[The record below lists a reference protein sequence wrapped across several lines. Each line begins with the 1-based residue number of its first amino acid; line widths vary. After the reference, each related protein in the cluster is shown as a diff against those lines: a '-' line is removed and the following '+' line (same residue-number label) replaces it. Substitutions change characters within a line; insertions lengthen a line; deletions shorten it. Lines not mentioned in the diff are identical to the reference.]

1 MLMTGT
7 MIEQI
12 LQAHSDDEV
21 APGEV
26 VWIDIDVRSARD
38 FGGANVVKN
47 LQEWYPDEPVLD
59 PGKTFFTFDCVAPAN
74 NIPYANNQQI
84 CRTFAREHGVEV
96 YDVDC
101 GIGSH
106 VMIENG
112 IAVPGS
118 TVVGTDS
125 HLNLLGAI
133 GAFGQGMG
141 DQDIAFAFKTGR
153 TWFEVPE
160 TMRVEV
166 IGRPSKEATPRD
178 LTLAIV
184 GDLGSRGC
192 LGKAAEFDG
201 RPVKTLTLDG
211 RITLAS
217 MATEMGAVT
226 GMIPPD
232 RTVIEYC
239 TTRAAVPFEAVKPA
253 DDAIYSEER
262 TIDVD
267 GLGPMIARPS
277 RPDDVIPVSEVG
289 DIPIDSA
296 FIGSCTNGR
305 YEDISRVAEIVEGRH
320 IHRDVF
326 AMVVPSTNDV
336 YGRLLM
342 RGEIQ
347 TLHQAGFIVMNSGC
361 GGCASGQAGMTGEG
375 QVQVSTSNRNF
386 KGKQGAGDTYLA
398 SPETVAASALA
409 GRIVTH
415 EEVV

>member
-1 MLMTGT
+1 MSGS

-12 LQAHSDDEV
+12 LQNHSTDDV
-21 APGEV
+21 SPGETI
-26 VWIDIDVRSARD
+26 WLDIDVRSARD

-47 LQEWYPDEPVLD
+47 LMKWYPDDPVLD
-59 PGKTFFTFDCVAPAN
+59 PAKTFFTFDCVVPAN

-84 CRTFAREHGVEV
+84 CRDFARQHGVEV
-96 YDVDC
+96 YDVDS

-112 IAVPGS
+112 IAVPGA
-118 TVVGTDS
+118 TIVGTDS

-153 TWFEVPE
+153 TWFEVPR
-160 TMRVEV
+160 TMRIDVS
-166 IGRPSKEATPRD
+166 GRPAKGSTARD

-184 GDLGSRGC
+184 GELGSRGC
-192 LGKAAEFDG
+192 LGKAADFDG
-201 RPVKTLTLDG
+201 RAVKGLTIDG
-211 RITLAS
+211 RITLSS
-217 MATEMGAVT
+217 MATEMGAVA
-226 GMIPPD
+226 GLIPPD
-232 RTVIEYC
+232 RSVIEYC
-239 TTRAAVPFEAVKPA
+239 KTRAAGPFKAVNPKDGA
-253 DDAIYSEER
+253 TYDEER
-262 TIDVD
+262 NVDVSD
-267 GLGPMIARPS
+267 LGPMIARPG
-277 RPDDVIPVSEVG
+277 RPDDVVPVSEVG
-289 DIPIDSA
+289 DVPIDSA

-305 YEDISRVAEIVEGRH
+305 YDDITRIAELVDGKH

-326 AMVVPSTNDV
+326 AMVVPATNDV

-342 RGEIQ
+342 RGDIQ
-347 TLHQAGFIVMNSGC
+347 TLHQAGFIVMNPGC

-398 SPETVAASALA
+398 SPETVVASALA
-409 GRIVTH
+409 GRIVTL
-415 EEVV
+415 EEVA